1 MKKINKICNFI
12 LLITIFSLGFIAS
25 KIVDVPGITI
35 ETNINPLH
43 LLSIIVTLF
52 IALLITVYFQTH
64 KEVNSSRNE
73 ILIKRIDSITDNID
87 SFYDTIST
95 GIIPIELAPSTVKR
109 IYQSLKYTWENFN
122 AEGVSVSIEFNII
135 EKKTRIINNLLTN
148 TPAIASNDPV
158 PPVSTAENNYLYNTA
173 RIAEIEKHID
183 DLKNNLFKV
192 QLDVNK
198 SIN

>member
-1 MKKINKICNFI
+1 MKKIKKICNFI
-12 LLITIFSLGFIAS
+12 MYIIIFSLGFTLG
-25 KIVDVPGITI
+25 KIINVPGITI

-64 KEVNSSRNE
+64 KEVNSSRNT
-73 ILIKRIDSITDNID
+73 ILIKRIDSITDNIS
-87 SFYDTIST
+87 SFYETIST

-109 IYQSLKYTWENFN
+109 IHQSLKCTWENFN
-122 AEGVSVSIEFNII
+122 TEEVSVSIEFKII
-135 EKKTRIINNLLTN
+135 EKKTRIINHLLTN

-158 PPVSTAENNYLYNTA
+158 PPVSVVKNSYLYNTA

-192 QLDVNK
+192 QLDVNR